1 MIWLTINHGIHSIGN
16 RDYENDDVR
25 IHFSPSQSMTQT
37 LCARI
42 PIERDTILEHTEEFR
57 AHLSS
62 PVHRV
67 TVRRNLARVVV
78 LDDDTITVSFGAS
91 EYSVSEDREGVEV
104 CVVLRGTLEREVL
117 INVATTSGT
126 ADG

>member
-1 MIWLTINHGIHSIGN
+1 
-16 RDYENDDVR
+16 
-25 IHFSPSQSMTQT
+25 MTQT

-42 PIERDTILEHTEEFR
+42 PLERDTILEHSEEFHV
-57 AHLSS
+57 HLSS
-62 PVHRV
+62 HVHRV
-67 TVRRNLARVVV
+67 TIRRNLARVMV
-78 LDDDTITVSFGAS
+78 LDDDNITVSFGAS

-104 CVVLRGTLEREVL
+104 CVVLRGTMEREVL

>member
-1 MIWLTINHGIHSIGN
+1 
-16 RDYENDDVR
+16 
-25 IHFSPSQSMTQT
+25 MTQT

-78 LDDDTITVSFGAS
+78 LDDDIITVSFGAS
-91 EYSVSEDREGVEV
+91 EYSVSEDTDGGVEV

-117 INVATTSGT
+117 VNVATTSGT

>member
-1 MIWLTINHGIHSIGN
+1 M
-16 RDYENDDVR
+16 
-25 IHFSPSQSMTQT
+25 
-37 LCARI
+37 
-42 PIERDTILEHTEEFR
+42 
-57 AHLSS
+57 
-62 PVHRV
+62 
-67 TVRRNLARVVV
+67 VV
-78 LDDDTITVSFGAS
+78 LDDDNITVSFGAS